1 MFVIIG
7 LESTT
12 RALEGTTLEEIKDPS
27 NLSGKHINVEDEIYL
42 ALATIF
48 VLTRLIYFLYPTVLV
63 CGQCVVNY
71 MRSMSFL
78 GSLEHFL
85 GYLQQATVHSS
96 SNSTY
101 CTRMESRKRSN
112 FQEGAMNARVWASK
126 SLATVSTIGETST
139 NSSR

>member
-1 MFVIIG
+1 MFTIIG

-12 RALEGTTLEEIKDPS
+12 RAREGTTLEEIKDTS
-27 NLSGKHINVEDEIYL
+27 NLSGKHINEIYL